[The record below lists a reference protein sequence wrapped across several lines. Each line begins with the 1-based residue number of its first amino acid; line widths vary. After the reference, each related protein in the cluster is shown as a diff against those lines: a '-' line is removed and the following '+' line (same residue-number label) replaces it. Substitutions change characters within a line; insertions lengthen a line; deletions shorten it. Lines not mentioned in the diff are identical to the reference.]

1 MTQINVQ
8 VNPPVSPRPAD
19 IHKLL
24 DTTYAYMNGRID
36 PPSFLVGMTT
46 QDVARKMASE
56 DFFLVQDGPRPVAC
70 GFGHGVEGAPGLY
83 ELGKLAVAGSHQ
95 RRGIARALID
105 TAADH
110 ARARGFATLQLF
122 ARVEL
127 TENHAVYEA
136 LGFTRSGSFT
146 HPGFAA
152 PTAHVFQ
159 RPL

>member
-1 MTQINVQ
+1 MTQIKVQ
-8 VNPPVSPRPAD
+8 VNPADSPPPAA
-19 IHKLL
+19 IHNLL
-24 DTTYAYMNGRID
+24 DAAYAYMDGRID

-46 QDVARKMASE
+46 DDVARKMAVE
-56 DFFLVQDGPRPVAC
+56 DFFLVRDRDRPIAC
-70 GFGHGVEGAPGLY
+70 GFGHGVAAAPGLY
-83 ELGKLAVAGSHQ
+83 EVGKLAVACSHQ

-105 TAADH
+105 AAADH
-110 ARARGFATLQLF
+110 ARARGFVTLQLF

-127 TENHAVYEA
+127 VENHAVYTA

-152 PTAHVFQ
+152 PTALVFQ